1 MTLSLSYSLTTSKS
15 IELEKVSVFDMPNL
29 GLLVNTLP
37 ADENNPVL
45 NKDNLTIPIEMELS
59 QKQKFFSEFFAR
71 FLESA
76 IYFKYFL
83 KKDDLHRFCI
93 SEITDSENV
102 VR

>member
-1 MTLSLSYSLTTSKS
+1 
-15 IELEKVSVFDMPNL
+15 
-29 GLLVNTLP
+29 
-37 ADENNPVL
+37 
-45 NKDNLTIPIEMELS
+45 MELS

-93 SEITDSENV
+93 SEITDSESV